1 MPRICSPDDVQSRA
15 PGLILCWRTALVL
28 AAAVLLLGLAGVTFW
43 YQDIRYSLPT
53 HRPTGWKEVSRG
65 QTVVLPSRLAATRD
79 GRPLLLHF
87 FNPDCPCSRFNAEH
101 VRALRQRFGDRV
113 HFVAVA
119 QVVDGRSATEQSRSL
134 DAIGRLFGPDL
145 EATVDEDG
153 SIAAACGV
161 YSTPQAVIVSG
172 GPSRAL
178 LFRGNYSTA
187 RYCTTPETEFVR
199 LALEALVNGRLIPPP
214 TREVM
219 VAYGCELPTNT
230 VAVRAPTSV
239 QSVAK
244 R

>member
-1 MPRICSPDDVQSRA
+1 MLKIRSPDCVQSRA
-15 PGLILCWRTALVL
+15 PSLIPCWRTTLVL
-28 AAAVLLLGLAGVTFW
+28 AGAVLLLGLAGVTFW

-53 HRPTGWKEVSRG
+53 HRPAGWKEVSRG
-65 QTVVLPSRLAATRD
+65 HTVVLPSRFAATRD

-113 HFVAVA
+113 HFVAIA
-119 QVVDGRSATEQSRSL
+119 QVVDGQSRTEQNRSL
-134 DAIGRLFGPDL
+134 DAIGHLFGSDL

-153 SIAAACGV
+153 SIASACGV

-172 GPSRAL
+172 GSNRTL
-178 LFRGNYSTA
+178 LFRGNYNTA
-187 RYCTTPETEFVR
+187 RYCTAPETEFVR
-199 LALEALVNGRLIPPP
+199 LALEALVDGRSIPLP

-230 VAVRAPTSV
+230 VAVRAPTSI
-239 QSVAK
+239 QPVAK